1 MKEFAGNVALITG
14 AAHGI
19 DYSFALEAA
28 RRSMKLSLVD
38 IDVPAM
44 EEAAKEL
51 RGMGAEVLT
60 CPADVSVY
68 EEAKAS
74 VDATMKKYGR
84 IDVLLANAGVCT
96 AGSILTMPIK
106 DWEWCLGVNT
116 MGIVHFVH
124 EVLPI
129 MERQKTPAHL
139 MCTASIAGL
148 RGGMGM
154 NPSYFCS
161 KHAAV
166 SVAESVKS
174 EVEASGSDIGVSV
187 FCPMYVA
194 TDLYHCE
201 DRRPA
206 RYWDA
211 ADPFYRSEEY
221 QTGRETFRKNI
232 AAGMPLEGIGPRLFR
247 AIEDNQMYIV
257 THTET
262 IPYIESRHRAIEED
276 AKKELTIHQ

>member
-1 MKEFAGNVALITG
+1 MKEFAGKVALITG

-19 DYSFALEAA
+19 GYSFALEAA
-28 RRSMKLSLVD
+28 RRGMRLALVD
-38 IDVPAM
+38 IDKPAM
-44 EEAAKEL
+44 ENAAREL
-51 RGMGAEVLT
+51 RGMGVEVLT
-60 CPADVSVY
+60 CHTDVSVY

-74 VDATMKKYGR
+74 VDAAMKQYGQ

-106 DWEWCLGVNT
+106 DWEWCLAVNT
-116 MGIVHFVH
+116 MGIVHYVH

-129 MERQKTPAHL
+129 MERQRTPAHL
-139 MCTASIAGL
+139 MCTSSIAGL

-174 EVEASGSDIGVSV
+174 EVETSGSDIGVSV

-206 RYWDA
+206 RFWDES
-211 ADPFYRSEEY
+211 DPFYQSEEY
-221 QTGRETFRKNI
+221 RTGREVFRKNI
-232 AAGMPLEGIGPRLFR
+232 ESGMALEGIGPRLFK

-257 THTET
+257 SHTAT

-276 AKKELTIHQ
+276 AKKELTLHQ